1 MNSASRPDPKA
12 ATRAPS
18 QPGPVAPGPVPDQ
31 PARPAPDAQPSRR
44 SFARRARDWAVD
56 DVPAFIALI
65 VLAIIVGCSIFAPWI
80 APYDPAAQDYAL
92 MLVPPSQDHLL
103 GTDDLG
109 RDVLSRLI
117 HGASASVYAAFLAVG
132 VAAVLGVPIG
142 LAAGY
147 AGGWT
152 DDIISRVIDTFLSF
166 PAIVLAIAVTGV
178 LGIGLT
184 NAMISVGIVFAPQ
197 LARLARAR
205 TLVLKQ
211 ELYVDAARCFG
222 ASTFRILLRHVLPNA
237 IQPVLVQMTLLMA
250 VALLAEASL
259 SFLGLGMQPPDAS
272 WGSMIARAYLY
283 MQIAPEQIYAPGLA
297 ILVTALAF
305 NTLGESLREAMD
317 PTSEG

>member
-1 MNSASRPDPKA
+1 MSVTALSAPHRGFGRRLLDWAAGDIPAVIALVVLLTIVLCAIFAPFIAPFDP
-12 ATRAPS
+12 TEQDYVNILMP
-18 QPGPVAPGPVPDQ
+18 
-31 PARPAPDAQPSRR
+31 PDAQ
-44 SFARRARDWAVD
+44 
-56 DVPAFIALI
+56 
-65 VLAIIVGCSIFAPWI
+65 
-80 APYDPAAQDYAL
+80 
-92 MLVPPSQDHLL
+92 HLL

-109 RDVLSRLI
+109 RDVWSRLI
-117 HGASASVYAAFLAVG
+117 YGSSASVYASFLAVG
-132 VAAVLGVPIG
+132 VAALIG
-142 LAAGY
+142 IPVGLIAGY
-147 AGGWT
+147 AGGAT
-152 DDIISRVIDTFLSF
+152 DEIISRIIDTFLSF

-222 ASTFRILLRHVLPNA
+222 ASPARILARHILPNA

-259 SFLGLGMQPPDAS
+259 SFLGLGMQPPDPS

-283 MQIAPEQIYAPGLA
+283 IQIAPEQMYAPGLA
-297 ILVTALAF
+297 ILVTALSI

-317 PTSEG
+317 PTSRR

>member
-1 MNSASRPDPKA
+1 MTD
-12 ATRAPS
+12 ATVQAPH
-18 QPGPVAPGPVPDQ
+18 QAQIDRDGFVTRFRHWLTDDPVA
-31 PARPAPDAQPSRR
+31 A
-44 SFARRARDWAVD
+44 
-56 DVPAFIALI
+56 IALA
-65 VLAIIVGCSIFAPWI
+65 VLCMIVGCAIFAPWI
-80 APYDPAAQDYAL
+80 SPYDPTLQNYDAMLEGPSAA
-92 MLVPPSQDHLL
+92 HLL

-109 RDVLSRLI
+109 RDVFSRLI
-117 HGASASVYAAFLAVG
+117 HGASASVYASCLAVG
-132 VAAVLGVPIG
+132 VASLLGIPVG
-142 LAAGY
+142 LIAGY
-147 AGGWT
+147 AGGWV
-152 DDIISRVIDTFLSF
+152 DEAISRVIDTFLSF

-211 ELYVDAARCFG
+211 ELYVDAAHCFG
-222 ASTFRILLRHVLPNA
+222 ASPAWILARHILPNA

-259 SFLGLGMQPPDAS
+259 SFLGLGMQPPDPS

-283 MQIAPEQIYAPGLA
+283 AQIAPAQMYAPGIA

-305 NTLGESLREAMD
+305 NTVGESLREALD
-317 PTSEG
+317 PTSAKP

>member
-1 MNSASRPDPKA
+1 MTAVSRRPDPEA
-12 ATRAPS
+12 AVRGPAA
-18 QPGPVAPGPVPDQ
+18 PGPVAPGPIPE
-31 PARPAPDAQPSRR
+31 RPAPAPGPIRR
-44 SFARRARDWAVD
+44 SLPRRVRDWAVD
-56 DVPAFIALI
+56 DVPALIALI
-65 VLAIIVGCSIFAPWI
+65 VLAVIVGCSIFAPWI
-80 APYDPAAQDYAL
+80 APYDPSLQDYAL
-92 MLVPPSQDHLL
+92 ILNPPSPEHLL

-109 RDVLSRLI
+109 RDVFSRLV

-132 VAAVLGVPIG
+132 VAALLGIPVG

-147 AGGWT
+147 AGGWV
-152 DDIISRVIDTFLSF
+152 DDGISRIIDTFLSF

-222 ASTFRILLRHVLPNA
+222 ASTPRILMKHVLPNA

-259 SFLGLGMQPPDAS
+259 SFLGLGMQPPDPS

-283 MQIAPEQIYAPGLA
+283 MQIAPEQMYAPGIA

-317 PTSEG
+317 PTSES

>member
-1 MNSASRPDPKA
+1 MTDATVSSSAPEAPA
-12 ATRAPS
+12 AAPRGRS
-18 QPGPVAPGPVPDQ
+18 FPVRVRDWMVDDPVA
-31 PARPAPDAQPSRR
+31 
-44 SFARRARDWAVD
+44 AVAMA
-56 DVPAFIALI
+56 VLLVI
-65 VLAIIVGCSIFAPWI
+65 VACSIFAPWV
-80 APYDPAAQDYAL
+80 APFDPSLQNYDIILQD
-92 MLVPPSQDHLL
+92 PDSQYLL

-109 RDVLSRLI
+109 RDVFSRLI
-117 HGASASVYAAFLAVG
+117 HGASASIYAAFLSVG
-132 VAAVLGVPIG
+132 VAALLGIPVG
-142 LAAGY
+142 LIAGY
-147 AGGWT
+147 AGGWL
-152 DDIISRVIDTFLSF
+152 DDAVSRVIDTFLSF

-205 TLVLKQ
+205 ALVLKQ

-222 ASTFRILLRHVLPNA
+222 ASTPRILLRHVLPNA

-259 SFLGLGMQPPDAS
+259 SFLGLGMQPPDPS

-283 MQIAPEQIYAPGLA
+283 MQVAPQQMYAPGIA

-305 NTLGESLREAMD
+305 NTVGESLREALD
-317 PTSEG
+317 PTSSR

>member
-1 MNSASRPDPKA
+1 MTPD
-12 ATRAPS
+12 ATRPAAAQAPKGHS
-18 QPGPVAPGPVPDQ
+18 E
-31 PARPAPDAQPSRR
+31 RPFAQR
-44 SFARRARDWAVD
+44 FADWARDD
-56 DVPAFIALI
+56 IPAAIALV
-65 VLAIIVGCSIFAPWI
+65 VLTVIVGCSIFAPWI
-80 APYDPAAQDYAL
+80 APYAPTAQDYSIIL
-92 MLVPPSQDHLL
+92 EPPSWAHPL

-109 RDVLSRLI
+109 RDVFSRLI

-132 VAAVLGVPIG
+132 VAAALGIPVG
-142 LAAGY
+142 LIAGY
-147 AGGWT
+147 AGGWV
-152 DDIISRVIDTFLSF
+152 DDAVSRVIDTFLSF

-205 TLVLKQ
+205 TLVLKS

-222 ASTFRILLRHVLPNA
+222 ASTPRILWKHILPNA

-259 SFLGLGMQPPDAS
+259 SFLGLGMQPPEPS

-283 MQIAPEQIYAPGLA
+283 MQIAPQQMWAPGIA

-305 NTLGESLREAMD
+305 NTLGESLREVMD
-317 PTSEG
+317 PTSRR

>member
-1 MNSASRPDPKA
+1 MTAASRRPKPEA
-12 ATRAPS
+12 ARAPAAA
-18 QPGPVAPGPVPDQ
+18 GPIPEHPVRPTPDEGPI
-31 PARPAPDAQPSRR
+31 RR
-44 SFARRARDWAVD
+44 SFARRVRDWAVD
-56 DVPAFIALI
+56 DVPALIALI
-65 VLAIIVGCSIFAPWI
+65 VLAIIVGCSILAPWI
-80 APYDPAAQDYAL
+80 APHDPTLQDYAL
-92 MLVPPSQDHLL
+92 ILSPPSSLHPL

-109 RDVLSRLI
+109 RDVFSRLI
-117 HGASASVYAAFLAVG
+117 HGASTSVYAAVLAVS
-132 VAAVLGVPIG
+132 VAALLGIPIG
-142 LAAGY
+142 LVAGY
-147 AGGWT
+147 AGGWV
-152 DDIISRVIDTFLSF
+152 DDVISRIIDTFLSF

-222 ASTFRILLRHVLPNA
+222 ASTTRILLKHILPNA

-259 SFLGLGMQPPDAS
+259 SFLGLGMQPPDPS

-283 MQIAPEQIYAPGLA
+283 MQIAPEQMYAPGLA

-317 PTSEG
+317 PTSES

>member
-1 MNSASRPDPKA
+1 MSDVSTAPAARTASQR
-12 ATRAPS
+12 
-18 QPGPVAPGPVPDQ
+18 GFV
-31 PARPAPDAQPSRR
+31 RR
-44 SFARRARDWAVD
+44 SLDWAVD
-56 DVPAFIALI
+56 DIPAAIAL
-65 VLAIIVGCSIFAPWI
+65 VVLLAIIACAIFAPAI
-80 APYDPAAQDYAL
+80 APFDPTVQDYAKIL
-92 MLVPPSQDHLL
+92 MPPGPGHLL

-109 RDVLSRLI
+109 RDVWSRLI

-132 VAAVLGVPIG
+132 VAAVLGIPVG
-142 LAAGY
+142 LIAGY
-147 AGGWT
+147 AGGLT
-152 DDIISRVIDTFLSF
+152 DEVISRVIDTFLSF

-222 ASTFRILLRHVLPNA
+222 ASPLRILARHILPNA

-259 SFLGLGMQPPDAS
+259 SFLGLGMQPPDPS

-283 MQIAPEQIYAPGLA
+283 IQIAPEQMYAPGLA
-297 ILVTALAF
+297 ILVTALSI

-317 PTSEG
+317 PTAGR